1 MLKKHFKFKENMP
14 VQVINKNFTDIF
26 GNSTN
31 FFQSNAGDFI
41 IGTLRIQS
49 RIQVKSNQSGV
60 QLTLDSSEN
69 IISNNGTGFDFL
81 EEGFRTGDFV
91 QCIKFSFGGAVL
103 NAWTTQITN
112 VTSNSIDVNSVPVW
126 FDATSGEFLVITSMN
141 VTYGQKR
148 EGLILKY
155 NQVKNGTQGNEF
167 SLIDG
172 ETTRFQ
178 IDLTATGTSP
188 VSMTQIGNQSG
199 QFKTEV
205 FVTDVTQVVIGVP
218 SSSSNILYYDIEFR
232 LIQSGIYDQT
242 PFDFGGCLKVYADC
256 CFQRFIGEPFNN
268 YVLTYNEDADTGGFN
283 EPFNNGFANSTLIQ
297 GINAIAFNQETI
309 TQFIVDSSS
318 LEYAIGSSYIP
329 NDDTY
334 FKNKIQN
341 QSQLGMTIESSL
353 PISATPLNSPLNPSG
368 AGYVLEVTNI
378 VNVGTQHTIEIKFTP
393 NPDFETF
400 MSERDPLDRNF
411 RIWWKHG
418 NVNHLVFDNQL
429 EEIPVVAG
437 AIDMVVND
445 YCDHSENITD
455 KTGLVSGYVAD
466 IEDDIAYIGKFRLP
480 EGNDKVESLIA
491 RIEAYNVDNEQ
502 RFTLQQVTFDISSI
516 PFVSGKFVLNMSQN
530 VISTLPNT
538 SQKRNSLLVLDS
550 SIDQSGE
557 YGVKL
562 YFPFLHRWEYWLT
575 QSNADAD
582 FYPNEQTKDW
592 FPYDNTGDW
601 TIRIH
606 LQLTIDGLSYLHDSE
621 LTLKDYDSNRDIN
634 SQIELFIDSTNQNVG
649 VITEGLLMR
658 VVGTHELLDG
668 QVWNP
673 SEVWGMITCEPKESA
688 PRFILSSI
696 VPTDFNSLNPLS
708 PLSSSLCSLTFP
720 SPTIAKLECYFDP
733 NKVNLSNGVKFTS
746 KIKGCSI
753 EATAFKLKT
762 DGTSKLLTDGS
773 FKLKTL

>member
-60 QLTLDSSEN
+60 QLTLDASEN

-91 QCIKFSFGGAVL
+91 QCIKFSFGGSVL
-103 NAWTTQITN
+103 SAWTTQITN

-126 FDATSGEFLVITSMN
+126 FDATNGEFLVITSMN
-141 VTYGQKR
+141 ITYGQKR

-178 IDLTATGTSP
+178 IDLTSTGTSP

-242 PFDFGGCLKVYADC
+242 PFDFGGCLKMYSDFN
-256 CFQRFIGEPFNN
+256 FQRFIGEPFNN
-268 YVLTYNEDADTGGFN
+268 YVLIYNEDADTGGFN

-297 GINAIAFNQETI
+297 GINAIAFNDT
-309 TQFIVDSSS
+309 TTTFFVVDSTS

-334 FKNKIQN
+334 FKNKLQN
-341 QSQLGMTIESSL
+341 QSQLGMTIETSL
-353 PISATPLNSPLNPSG
+353 PVVATPLNSPLNTSG
-368 AGYVLEVTNI
+368 AGYVLEVTNVTNI
-378 VNVGTQHTIEIKFTP
+378 GSQYTIEIKVTP

-455 KTGLVSGYVAD
+455 KTGLVTGYVAD
-466 IEDDIAYIGKFRLP
+466 IEDDLAFIGKFRLP
-480 EGNDKVESLIA
+480 EDNDKVETLIA
-491 RIEAYNVDNEQ
+491 RIEAYNVDTEQ
-502 RFTLQQVTFDISSI
+502 KFTLQQVTFDISSI

-538 SQKRNSLLVLDS
+538 SLKRTALLVLDS

-575 QSNADAD
+575 QPNANAD
-582 FYPNEQTKDW
+582 FYPDEQTKDW

-621 LTLKDYDSNRDIN
+621 LTLKDYDANRDIK

-658 VVGTHELLDG
+658 IVGTHELLDG
-668 QVWNP
+668 KVWNP
-673 SEVWGMITCEPKESA
+673 SEVWGMLTCEPKESA
-688 PRFILSSI
+688 PRFILSSV

-733 NKVNLSNGVKFTS
+733 QKVNLSNGVKFTS

-773 FKLKTL
+773 AKLKTT